1 LSAAASTTTAW
12 TREHVRS
19 ITDDGTVAP
28 VIRIGDV
35 EPIIPGYDAWDVGPV
50 RLPDGRVATLA
61 GGEVWLVLAAPAVG
75 NPGSRH
81 DRARLRLAARA
92 DGRWRDLGDVF
103 AAGASLGGRE
113 WAGSALYR
121 PDRGTV
127 TVFYTAAGR
136 HGEQTPT
143 FGQRIVATTARA
155 IGAAGAPFLSNWTE
169 HVEVIRADGT
179 AYMRADEE
187 HGEAGFIK
195 AFRDPF
201 FFHDPATESDSLLFT
216 GSLAGASTDFNGA
229 IGVADADGAGWKV
242 RPPLIHAD
250 GVNNELERPHIVVCD
265 GRYHLFFSTQRRTFH
280 PAVSAPTGLYGFVA
294 DRLHGPY
301 VPLNGSGLIIQNPPS
316 EPTQAYSWLVLNDL
330 RVVSFVDSYDL
341 QGRALQDV
349 EAEGDEA
356 TRRHFGGT
364 MAPLLQIALDGCRA
378 RLEAPSETS

>member
-1 LSAAASTTTAW
+1 
-12 TREHVRS
+12 
-19 ITDDGTVAP
+19 TDDGTVAP

-50 RLPDGRVATLA
+50 RLPDGQVATLA

-113 WAGSALYR
+113 WAGSAVYR

-136 HGEQTPT
+136 HGEHTPT
-143 FGQRIVATTARA
+143 FGQRIVATTAHA
-155 IGAAGAPFLSNWTE
+155 IGAAGAPFLSDWTE

-201 FFHDPATESDSLLFT
+201 FFRDPADGSESLLFT
-216 GSLAGASTDFNGA
+216 ASLAGAETAFNGA
-229 IGVADADGAGWKV
+229 IGIAAAESSGWTPL
-242 RPPLIHAD
+242 PPLIHAD
-250 GVNNELERPHIVVCD
+250 GVNNELERPHLVVRD
-265 GRYHLFFSTQRRTFH
+265 GRYHLFFSTQRRTFD
-280 PAVSAPTGLYGFVA
+280 PSVSGPTGLYGFVA

-301 VPLNGSGLIIQNPPS
+301 LPLNGSGLVVRNPAA

-330 RVVSFVDSYDL
+330 QVVSFVDSYDL
-341 QGRALQDV
+341 QGRAVQDV
-349 EAEGDEA
+349 EAEGADA

-364 MAPLLQIALDGCRA
+364 IAPTLQLGLDGRRA
-378 RLEAPSETS
+378 WLDAVRSG